1 MDIECSQHEQVLGRI
16 ASERG
21 RRYMT
26 VLAVLFQHFQ
36 CAEFDICAIV
46 QIVRPGIE
54 WNGQYSIF
62 KILAGDGK
70 KAAWHTVA
78 GYGDKSRVAFGNTDV
93 RLTVDCSAISTL
105 AAISAGGRCICFSI
119 RCHGIEVVGYV
130 SVYQMSDA
138 LRAEPAVQVSEFT
151 VYPYRLLF
159 RQRVHPF
166 HILL

>member
-54 WNGQYSIF
+54 
-62 KILAGDGK
+62 
-70 KAAWHTVA
+70 
-78 GYGDKSRVAFGNTDV
+78 
-93 RLTVDCSAISTL
+93 
-105 AAISAGGRCICFSI
+105 
-119 RCHGIEVVGYV
+119 
-130 SVYQMSDA
+130 
-138 LRAEPAVQVSEFT
+138 
-151 VYPYRLLF
+151 
-159 RQRVHPF
+159 
-166 HILL
+166 